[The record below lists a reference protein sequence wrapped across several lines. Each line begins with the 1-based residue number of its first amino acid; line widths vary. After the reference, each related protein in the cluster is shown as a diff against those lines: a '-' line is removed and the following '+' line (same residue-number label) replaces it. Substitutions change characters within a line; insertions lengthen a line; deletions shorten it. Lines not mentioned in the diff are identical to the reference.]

1 MLICF
6 LLPYTL
12 THKRLVVCNLL
23 DVDND
28 ALRELTK
35 VAQFNGTPAGQT
47 GLEKLQK
54 RLAQRIA
61 A

>member
-1 MLICF
+1 
-6 LLPYTL
+6 L

>member
-1 MLICF
+1 MSVDWVAGWRGI
-6 LLPYTL
+6 
-12 THKRLVVCNLL
+12 RNLL